1 MLKKIGDY
9 HMHEALDRASLLMD
23 IVEDSLGS
31 HPVIKSHPEWEK
43 KLEEAH
49 QALFDLYQMIGAE
62 HLK

>member
-1 MLKKIGDY
+1 MKNINDY
-9 HMHEALDRASLLMD
+9 HIHEALDRTSVLMD
-23 IVEDSLGS
+23 MVESTLFD
-31 HPVIKSHPEWEK
+31 HPGITKQEWHD